1 MERVDVNKD
10 DRVVFAAAD
19 LPNAGNEVTGVVER
33 VVTDAKGIPM
43 LIVGG
48 KVVDL
53 FTIAEVR

>member
-10 DRVVFAAAD
+10 DRVVAAAAD
-19 LPNAGNEVTGVVER
+19 LPNAGNEVNGRVDR

-43 LIVGG
+43 LIIGS

-53 FTIAEVR
+53 FTISEVE